1 VQGFFAVMNRH
12 VAVIGAGI
20 TGLVA
25 ARELA
30 RVGWSVE
37 VFERWP
43 DVAGQASAFDVGS
56 GVLVERYYHH
66 FFRSD
71 LEMVALHDELLP
83 GELEWHRSSVGMFA
97 RDRIW
102 PFTTPRDL
110 LAYSPVPLVD
120 RVRLGLA
127 MLSLAR
133 RSDWERMDD
142 IGALEWLRKATG
154 PRALDAVWTP
164 LLLGKFGP
172 DAERIPLA
180 WLWSKLVLRRQKL
193 GGSGATREELGY
205 PRRSFQAIAGALAQD
220 IKTRGGVIRLDQEV
234 ISVQRDV
241 DGFLVQSAPLG
252 AYRKPAGAAGIDPG
266 RSSRADVVLL
276 TTPTG
281 VSARLVDWPSE
292 FRSRLLDWRYRVAVV
307 LLLELR
313 RQFTTT
319 YWLNNADRSVPFL
332 GVIEHTN
339 LVPQERYPAR
349 YVYVSNYVDA
359 TDGLVSMTTDDILAR
374 YLPALRR
381 IAPAFDPHDILRAW
395 SFREEAAQPIPE
407 IGNRR
412 RILPFQ
418 TPISRVFL
426 ANTTQIYPEDRG
438 TNYSVRLGRDIAA
451 AIGPAESVTPKAT

>member
-1 VQGFFAVMNRH
+1 MRSR
-12 VAVIGAGI
+12 VAVIGAGV

-30 RVGWSVE
+30 RAGWSVE

-43 DVAGQASAFDVGS
+43 DVGGQASAFDVGS

-66 FFRSD
+66 WFRSD
-71 LEMVALHDELLP
+71 LEMVALHEELLP

-97 RDRIW
+97 QGRIW
-102 PFTTPRDL
+102 PFLTPRDL
-110 LAYSPVPLVD
+110 LSYSPVPPVD
-120 RVRLGLA
+120 RVRLGFA
-127 MLSLAR
+127 TLSLAR
-133 RSDWERMDD
+133 RRDWERMDD

-205 PRRSFQAIAGALAQD
+205 PRRSFQAISAALAQD
-220 IKTRGGVIRLDQEV
+220 IKKRGGVIRLDQEV
-234 ISVQRDV
+234 LRARRDA
-241 DGFLVQSAPLG
+241 DGFLLECALPG
-252 AYRKPAGAAGIDPG
+252 AYRKPSGAAETDPS
-266 RSSRADVVLL
+266 RSSRADAVLL

-281 VSARLVDWPSE
+281 VSARLVEWPSD
-292 FRSRLLDWRYRVAVV
+292 FRSRLLGWRYRVAVV

-319 YWLNNADRSVPFL
+319 YWLNNADRTVPFL

-339 LVPQERYPAR
+339 LVPADRYAAR
-349 YVYVSNYVDA
+349 YLYVSNYVA
-359 TDGLVSMTTDDILAR
+359 AGDGLVSMTTDEILER
-374 YLPALRR
+374 YLPALKR
-381 IAPAFDPHDILRAW
+381 IAPTFDQHDILRAW

-407 IGNRR
+407 IGNRH
-412 RILPFQ
+412 RILPFE
-418 TPISRVFL
+418 TPVPGVFL
-426 ANTTQIYPEDRG
+426 GNTTQIYPEDRG
-438 TNYSVRLGRDIAA
+438 TNYSVRLGRDAAA
-451 AIGPAESVTPKAT
+451 AIGRADAHTTDVT

>member
-1 VQGFFAVMNRH
+1 M
-12 VAVIGAGI
+12 IGAGI

-30 RVGWSVE
+30 RTGWSVE

-43 DVAGQASAFDVGS
+43 DVGGQASAFDVGS

-71 LEMVALHDELLP
+71 LEMVGLHEELLP

-97 RDRIW
+97 RGRIW
-102 PFTTPRDL
+102 PFLTPRDL
-110 LAYSPVPLVD
+110 LSYSPVPPVD
-120 RVRLGLA
+120 RLRLGIA
-127 MLSLAR
+127 MLALAR
-133 RSDWERMDD
+133 RRDWERMDD

-154 PRALDAVWTP
+154 ARALDAVWTP

-205 PRRSFQAIAGALAQD
+205 PRGSFQAISAALALD
-220 IKTRGGVIRLDQEV
+220 IKKRGGVIRLDQEALRV
-234 ISVQRDV
+234 RRDA
-241 DGFLVQSAPLG
+241 DAFLLECAPPG
-252 AYRKPAGAAGIDPG
+252 AYRKPSGTAEIDPS
-266 RSSRADVVLL
+266 RSARADVVLL

-281 VSARLVDWPSE
+281 VSARLVGWPSE

-313 RQFTTT
+313 RPFTTT
-319 YWLNNADRSVPFL
+319 YWLNNADSTVPFL

-339 LVPQERYPAR
+339 LVPSERYAAR
-349 YVYVSNYVDA
+349 YLYVSNYVAAED
-359 TDGLVSMTTDDILAR
+359 DLVSMTTDEILAR
-374 YLPALRR
+374 YLPALKR
-381 IAPAFDPHDILRAW
+381 IGPGFEQQDILRAW

-407 IGNRR
+407 IGNRHR
-412 RILPFQ
+412 LLPFA
-418 TPISRVFL
+418 TSVPGVFL

-438 TNYSVRLGRDIAA
+438 TNYSVRLGRDAA
-451 AIGPAESVTPKAT
+451 AAVGRATDRATI

>member
-1 VQGFFAVMNRH
+1 MIGRR
-12 VAVIGAGI
+12 VAVIGAGV

-30 RVGWSVE
+30 RAGWSVE

-43 DVAGQASAFDVGS
+43 DVGGQASAFDVGS

-66 FFRSD
+66 WFRSD

-97 RDRIW
+97 RGRIW
-102 PFTTPRDL
+102 PFLTPRDL
-110 LAYSPVPLVD
+110 LGYSPVPAVD

-133 RSDWERMDD
+133 RRDWERMDD
-142 IGALEWLRKATG
+142 IGALDWLRRATG

-172 DAERIPLA
+172 DAERVPLA

-205 PRRSFQAIAGALAQD
+205 PRHSFQAISAALAQD
-220 IKTRGGVIRLDQEV
+220 INKRAGVIRLDQEV
-234 ISVQRDV
+234 MRVRRGV
-241 DGFLVQSAPLG
+241 DGFVLECAPPG
-252 AYRKPAGAAGIDPG
+252 AYRKPSGAAAVDPG
-266 RSSRADVVLL
+266 RSSRADIVLL

-281 VSARLVDWPSE
+281 VSARLLDWSSE

-319 YWLNNADRSVPFL
+319 YWLNNADRTVPFL

-339 LVPQERYPAR
+339 LVPPERYPAR
-349 YVYVSNYVDA
+349 YVYVSNYVA
-359 TDGLVSMTTDDILAR
+359 SGDGLVSMTTDEILAR
-374 YLPALRR
+374 YVPALKR
-381 IAPAFDPHDILRAW
+381 IAPSFDEHDILRAW

-412 RILPFQ
+412 RILPFE
-418 TPISRVFL
+418 TPISGVFL

-438 TNYSVRLGRDIAA
+438 TNYSVRLGREAAA
-451 AIGPAESVTPKAT
+451 AIAHANAPPTEAT

>member
-1 VQGFFAVMNRH
+1 VVSRR
-12 VAVIGAGI
+12 VAVIGAGV

-30 RVGWSVE
+30 RAGWSVE
-37 VFERWP
+37 IFERWP
-43 DVAGQASAFDVGS
+43 DVGGQASAFDVGS

-66 FFRSD
+66 WFRSD

-97 RDRIW
+97 QGRIW
-102 PFTTPRDL
+102 PFLTPRDL
-110 LAYSPVPLVD
+110 LSYSPVPAID
-120 RVRLGLA
+120 RVRLGFA
-127 MLSLAR
+127 TLSLAR
-133 RSDWERMDD
+133 RRDWERMDD

-205 PRRSFQAIAGALAQD
+205 PRRSFQAISAALAQD
-220 IKTRGGVIRLDQEV
+220 IKKRGGVIRLDQEV
-234 ISVQRDV
+234 LRVRREAE
-241 DGFLVQSAPLG
+241 GFLLECAAAG
-252 AYRKPAGAAGIDPG
+252 AYRKPAGDAEIDPS

-281 VSARLVDWPSE
+281 VSARLLEWSSE

-319 YWLNNADRSVPFL
+319 YWLNNADRTVPFL

-339 LVPQERYPAR
+339 LVPPERYAAR
-349 YVYVSNYVDA
+349 YLYVSNYVA
-359 TDGLVSMTTDDILAR
+359 AGDGLVSMTTDEILAR
-374 YLPALRR
+374 YMPALKR
-381 IAPAFDPHDILRAW
+381 IAPTFDQHDILRAW

-407 IGNRR
+407 IGNRH
-412 RILPFQ
+412 RILPFE
-418 TPISRVFL
+418 TPVSGAFL

-438 TNYSVRLGRDIAA
+438 TNYSVRLGRDAAA
-451 AIGPAESVTPKAT
+451 AIGRADAHKTEVM

>member
-1 VQGFFAVMNRH
+1 MTARRI
-12 VAVIGAGI
+12 AVIGAGI

-30 RVGWSVE
+30 RAGWSVE

-66 FFRSD
+66 LFRSD
-71 LEMVALHDELLP
+71 REMVDLHDELLP

-97 RDRIW
+97 DGRIW
-102 PFTTPRDL
+102 PFVTPRDL
-110 LAYSPVPLVD
+110 LGYLPLPALD

-127 MLSLAR
+127 TLSLAR
-133 RSDWERMDD
+133 RRDWERMDD

-172 DAERIPLA
+172 DAERVPLA

-205 PRRSFQAIAGALAQD
+205 PRGSFQAIAAAVALD
-220 IKTRGGVIRLDQEV
+220 IKKRGGVIHLDHEV
-234 ISVQRDV
+234 TRIRRDP
-241 DGFLVQSAPLG
+241 DGLLLECAAPG
-252 AYRKPAGAAGIDPG
+252 AYRKPSGAAEVDPG
-266 RSSRADVVLL
+266 RNSRADLVLL

-281 VSARLVDWPSE
+281 VSARLIEWPSE
-292 FRSRLLDWRYRVAVV
+292 FRSRLLAWRYRTAVV

-313 RQFTTT
+313 SPFTTT
-319 YWLNNADRSVPFL
+319 YWLNNADRTVPFL

-339 LVPQERYPAR
+339 LVPPDRYPAR
-349 YVYVSNYVDA
+349 YLYVSNYVA
-359 TDGLVSMTTDDILAR
+359 AGDGLISMTTDQILTN
-374 YLPALRR
+374 YLPALKR
-381 IAPAFDPHDILRAW
+381 IVPTFDEREILRTW

-412 RILPFQ
+412 RILPFA
-418 TPISRVFL
+418 TPVSDVFV

-438 TNYSVRLGRDIAA
+438 TNYSVRLGREAAA
-451 AIGPAESVTPKAT
+451 AIGRPDTHTSKAT